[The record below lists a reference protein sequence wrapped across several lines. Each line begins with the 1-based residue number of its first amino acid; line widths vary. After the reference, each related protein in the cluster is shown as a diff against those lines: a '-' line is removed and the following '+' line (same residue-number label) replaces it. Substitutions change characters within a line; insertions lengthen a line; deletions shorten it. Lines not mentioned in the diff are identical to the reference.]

1 LQWKAFILSLC
12 ILLYG
17 AECTMTPRIVVASC
31 MTPKTAT
38 PQTTHSCCHKE
49 DTCPK
54 PSKGCNTPNDCCL
67 NCPLCYVTVLAIPA
81 DNIETQ
87 SQPREYSLWVSSY
100 VYLYHAS
107 CWKPP
112 NAA

>member
-1 LQWKAFILSLC
+1 
-12 ILLYG
+12 
-17 AECTMTPRIVVASC
+17 MTPRIVVASC